1 MKQNRLI
8 QMRLL
13 AFALC
18 AAFLPSCATVPQA
31 SSPERAPVVIVG
43 AGLTGLTVA
52 YKLQAAGIPAIILE
66 ANSRIGG
73 RVQTVYFKGG
83 IYAEAHM
90 EEYFERSPAVPLLR
104 ELKLPL
110 SQDVAHS
117 SIRMDDKIYPYTG
130 EGDRDAYL
138 SGVFS
143 PDEKAAFMQWNRRAW
158 EIYEQLHATFFHGKP
173 IPSDLEKLERQ
184 KFSDFVSQLGLP
196 PRVSEWIRIYI
207 EAETAIEWDQ
217 ISALDGIDEMRLFL
231 DTPAGFGEMNYHV
244 AGGNSKF
251 IQALASHLAPGQLMI
266 NAQVTAIERTP
277 DGVHVRY
284 LKDAARYG
292 EILARAVVVTAPVY
306 TLKNI
311 QFVPPLSQQ
320 KSRAIATTRYGAYI
334 KVHFL
339 VDEAA
344 EPLWMKDGKTVM
356 TLLSD
361 SPAGTIYEATEF
373 QKATRGGTHDRILT
387 MLVHA
392 RFARQM
398 LGMSID
404 EMRDYSRANLDKLF
418 PGIARY
424 VKRAEIFVYPNAVAY
439 WPVQLGRSRFDADA
453 DELRR
458 PEDGLYI
465 GGDTTED
472 SHSEGAVRAGLRM
485 AQQLIER
492 KKELLGN
499 SVEAAGAR

>member
-184 KFSDFVSQLGLP
+184 KIKLNLAG
-196 PRVSEWIRIYI
+196 
-207 EAETAIEWDQ
+207 
-217 ISALDGIDEMRLFL
+217 ALDDGSPCVLTNQIYVHKQGFSMRSHPMVENGWRRVCRLSCL
-231 DTPAGFGEMNYHV
+231 SVFG
-244 AGGNSKF
+244 G
-251 IQALASHLAPGQLMI
+251 
-266 NAQVTAIERTP
+266 RT
-277 DGVHVRY
+277 
-284 LKDAARYG
+284 
-292 EILARAVVVTAPVY
+292 
-306 TLKNI
+306 
-311 QFVPPLSQQ
+311 
-320 KSRAIATTRYGAYI
+320 
-334 KVHFL
+334 
-339 VDEAA
+339 
-344 EPLWMKDGKTVM
+344 
-356 TLLSD
+356 
-361 SPAGTIYEATEF
+361 
-373 QKATRGGTHDRILT
+373 
-387 MLVHA
+387 
-392 RFARQM
+392 
-398 LGMSID
+398 
-404 EMRDYSRANLDKLF
+404 
-418 PGIARY
+418 
-424 VKRAEIFVYPNAVAY
+424 
-439 WPVQLGRSRFDADA
+439 
-453 DELRR
+453 
-458 PEDGLYI
+458 
-465 GGDTTED
+465 
-472 SHSEGAVRAGLRM
+472 
-485 AQQLIER
+485 
-492 KKELLGN
+492 
-499 SVEAAGAR
+499 